1 MRSVRQPLAKE
12 WAHRKTNETSK
23 NTHEGREGAEERT
36 KRKKAKEKRTIARR
50 RERWQND
57 DHSHV
62 LLWNRIYCLCCTNA
76 TMKASLLCLLP
87 SLASS
92 FVVSPRIP
100 NSLRPPSW
108 VVLQSSGDNEQ
119 DESDG
124 LLLSGLDQEMSKV
137 SSKYGFTESD
147 FLAAARKRA
156 EMKMESRNA
165 GATDEEWHQV
175 AKEKKQQFGEIDD
188 WENSAKEAG
197 NIDSQILMFSDA
209 SDDSEDEDG
218 EGGEPKLL
226 LF

>member
-1 MRSVRQPLAKE
+1 
-12 WAHRKTNETSK
+12 
-23 NTHEGREGAEERT
+23 
-36 KRKKAKEKRTIARR
+36 
-50 RERWQND
+50 
-57 DHSHV
+57 
-62 LLWNRIYCLCCTNA
+62 
-76 TMKASLLCLLP
+76 MKASLLCLLP